1 MKFIN
6 KHDQINRAT
15 LLPSFTPCIA
25 DDSINYHN
33 GHSIS
38 THDNDNDLL
47 INYVIVH
54 TCMYDKEDGGTII
67 FIMLTCKG
75 STCTTQHMK
84 IIESAGGTGEEFFYS
99 HKKVRMRD
107 REP

>member
-6 KHDQINRAT
+6 KHDHIKRAT
-15 LLPSFTPCIA
+15 SPSIG
-25 DDSINYHN
+25 DDSIHYHN
-33 GHSIS
+33 GHFIS
-38 THDNDNDLL
+38 SHDNDNDLL

-67 FIMLTCKG
+67 FIMLACKG

-99 HKKVRMRD
+99 HKEVRMMVRK
-107 REP
+107 P